1 MKIKHLI
8 TSAVTA
14 VTLVVT
20 AFVLNTAAT
29 VSRGVTDDIWKYEI
43 EQAGASDYESYYNS
57 GLIPYAGNGA
67 DWFIIY
73 MKQYGITVDYEAY
86 NTALDRYLKSAGSLK
101 ATDYERIGLVK
112 ACLGYDSN
120 FIIDTI
126 NSKTGMGGIMSTIY
140 GLMLAVSNDYVSP
153 DRIIEIADSLVSLQM
168 ADGGWNLSGAHSDAD
183 VTAMALQALSSVRS
197 YGYEDSIQKG
207 IARLMSLQKD
217 DAGYASYGVNN
228 SESTAQVLMALC
240 ALNIDYRTDTRFIK
254 NGHTVLDALMGYRT
268 TEGAFSHTKGG
279 QSNSLA
285 TTQAL
290 GALVC
295 AENYEK
301 HGTFIY
307 RYGNI
312 QSRPA
317 EDETQPAVKPSSEQ
331 TTETVSLPIGEDN
344 TVTTQYEQEVTGQD
358 ETTGKETIV
367 DDVIETT
374 HGEQSSAETLTG
386 ESISDKH
393 EETET
398 YTTEHITESGGH
410 DGGISGRTIKIII
423 IFAIA
428 IISAMIIII
437 MAAFKKINL
446 KRAGITGIICA
457 LLILAAALSKFETVS
472 EHYET
477 GKNGDYVSQI
487 TIKGYDD
494 VILDTTQIYISD
506 GDTVFDQ
513 LLKAVSEDRINIDYT
528 GSRTAGTIYVRSID
542 GLAEFDHGSMSGWT
556 YYVNGVM
563 PDVSCASYEI
573 HEGDVIEW
581 IYTDGGDYEE
591 VR

>member
-8 TSAVTA
+8 ISAVTA

-20 AFVLNTAAT
+20 AFVLNAAAGA
-29 VSRGVTDDIWKYEI
+29 SRGVTDDIWKYEI

-67 DWFIIY
+67 DWFVIY

-126 NSKTGMGGIMSTIY
+126 NSKTGTGGIMSTIY

-168 ADGGWNLSGAHSDAD
+168 ADGGWNLSGAYSDAD

-268 TEGAFSHTKGG
+268 SEGAFSHTKGG
-279 QSNSLA
+279 QSNSIA

-295 AENYEK
+295 AGNYEK

-312 QSRPA
+312 QSKPA

-331 TTETVSLPIGEDN
+331 TTETASLPIGENN

-386 ESISDKH
+386 ESIPDKY

-398 YTTEHITESGGH
+398 HTAEYITESGGH
-410 DGGISGRTIKIII
+410 DGEISGRTIKIII
-423 IFAIA
+423 IFVIA
-428 IISAMIIII
+428 IVSAMIIII
-437 MAAFKKINL
+437 MAALKKINL
-446 KRAGITGIICA
+446 KRAGVTGIICA